1 VHNTW
6 VALRI
11 LGLELCQNTSQK
23 DMVTTKNASI
33 LLKLTGLIMLVSS
46 MVEDVGLDK
55 TMINMV
61 KHPIVIATCNAK
73 MTQD

>member
-1 VHNTW
+1 MHNTW

-61 KHPIVIATCNAK
+61 KHQIVIAT
-73 MTQD
+73 